1 MLYDYERGSPNRA
14 AGHWHFQLQ
23 GKPGS
28 DVTLVLHNFD
38 NVYNGKPGPA
48 VSKKS
53 ICYVFPDGKH
63 WKVLP
68 AELVEGNSLR
78 IRVHLDGNPLY
89 VARLEPYRVA
99 DLEQLLDEIRG
110 HRLVEIAPIGKTVEG
125 RPPIPNLRRHLDRM
139 RLFEQL
145 LRRHTWLTEG
155 SSGPKF
161 RNVGTI
167 GEGLLERYGIDA
179 CILELNCNWIAGLK
193 QYPSGERWEQFG
205 RQLREVF
212 FDYFAEARTKGGSP

>member
-1 MLYDYERGSPNRA
+1 
-14 AGHWHFQLQ
+14 
-23 GKPGS
+23 
-28 DVTLVLHNFD
+28 
-38 NVYNGKPGPA
+38 
-48 VSKKS
+48 
-53 ICYVFPDGKH
+53 
-63 WKVLP
+63 
-68 AELVEGNSLR
+68 
-78 IRVHLDGNPLY
+78 
-89 VARLEPYRVA
+89 
-99 DLEQLLDEIRG
+99 
-110 HRLVEIAPIGKTVEG
+110 
-125 RPPIPNLRRHLDRM
+125 M